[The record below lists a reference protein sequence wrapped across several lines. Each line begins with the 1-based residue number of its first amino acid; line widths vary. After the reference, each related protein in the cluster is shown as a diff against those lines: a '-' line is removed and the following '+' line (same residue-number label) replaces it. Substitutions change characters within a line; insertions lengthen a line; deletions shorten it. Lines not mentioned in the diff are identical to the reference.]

1 MSQIPPENP
10 QAPNPAMIRRRA
22 ASVNLRGQTEGD
34 ERSLMDPANQA
45 LADALRIT
53 YRLLQVAMLALV
65 VAYAFSAATTIAA
78 SERGLRLRF
87 GQLDAEELDP
97 GFALSLPRPL
107 GEIIK
112 VETGEQTIKLN
123 NEFTQ
128 GLTQQE
134 NAAVTPIDKLT
145 PKSSLDPIIDG
156 SLITGDLNI
165 AHARVTVTYRRE
177 DVRRWAMNV
186 EPGFEP
192 NIVRAAAMNGMIHA
206 VGSVSIDELLKNQP
220 DASRQGV
227 FPAVE
232 LTARIRAQ
240 EILDALNTGIRI
252 TSLTLN
258 ERAAP
263 PATKDAFNSVEA
275 AQSKAKAAAEGAQK
289 DRLARLSATAGEAAP
304 ILLSLIDR
312 YEGALSAGETDRAVA
327 LLSDIESLL
336 EGRPIT
342 LDGQPVTAR
351 VSGRAAGV
359 LADAQQYRSSIVSRA
374 QGDARLFEAKLASY
388 RANPRA
394 VLMGDWA
401 DAFGAF
407 SGRETV
413 SIFGVPAS
421 SRTLQ
426 VQTNVDPDIARE
438 LERIRQQQ
446 AIEAETK
453 ANTAEL
459 QRRMAQGN

>member
-1 MSQIPPENP
+1 
-10 QAPNPAMIRRRA
+10 
-22 ASVNLRGQTEGD
+22 
-34 ERSLMDPANQA
+34 
-45 LADALRIT
+45 
-53 YRLLQVAMLALV
+53 
-65 VAYAFSAATTIAA
+65 
-78 SERGLRLRF
+78 
-87 GQLDAEELDP
+87 
-97 GFALSLPRPL
+97 
-107 GEIIK
+107 
-112 VETGEQTIKLN
+112 
-123 NEFTQ
+123 
-128 GLTQQE
+128 
-134 NAAVTPIDKLT
+134 
-145 PKSSLDPIIDG
+145 
-156 SLITGDLNI
+156 
-165 AHARVTVTYRRE
+165 
-177 DVRRWAMNV
+177 
-186 EPGFEP
+186 
-192 NIVRAAAMNGMIHA
+192 
-206 VGSVSIDELLKNQP
+206 
-220 DASRQGV
+220 
-227 FPAVE
+227 
-232 LTARIRAQ
+232 
-240 EILDALNTGIRI
+240 NTGIRI

-304 ILLSLIDR
+304 VLLSLIDR
-312 YEGALSAGETDRAVA
+312 YERALSAGETDRAVA

-342 LDGQPVTAR
+342 LDGKPVTAR

-401 DAFGAF
+401 DAFNAF

-459 QRRMAQGN
+459 QRRMDQGN

>member
-1 MSQIPPENP
+1 MSQMPPENP
-10 QAPNPAMIRRRA
+10 QAPNPAMSRRRA
-22 ASVNLRGQTEGD
+22 ASVNLRGQTDSD

-53 YRLLQVAMLALV
+53 YRLLQVAMFALV

-78 SERGLRLRF
+78 SERGLRLSF
-87 GQLDAEELDP
+87 GQIDAEELEP

-107 GEIIK
+107 GEIVK
-112 VETGEQTIKLN
+112 VETGEQTVKLN

-128 GLTQQE
+128 GLTAQE
-134 NAAVTPIDKLT
+134 NAAVTPIDKLA

-165 AHARVTVTYRRE
+165 AHARVTITYRRA

-186 EPGFEP
+186 DPGFEA
-192 NIVRAAAMNGMIHA
+192 NLVRAAVMNGMIHA
-206 VGSVSIDELLKNQP
+206 VGRISIDELLKNQP
-220 DASRQGV
+220 DAARTGP

-232 LTARIRAQ
+232 LTARLRAQ
-240 EILDALNTGIRI
+240 ETLDALSTGIRI

-275 AQSKAKAAAEGAQK
+275 AQSKAKAAAEGAQQA
-289 DRLARLSATAGEAAP
+289 RLSRLSATAGEAAP
-304 ILLSLIDR
+304 VLLSLIDR
-312 YEGALSAGETDRAVA
+312 YERALAASESERAQE
-327 LLSDIESLL
+327 LLRDIESLL

-342 LDGQPVTAR
+342 LEGQPVTVR

-394 VLMGDWA
+394 VLTGDWA
-401 DAFGAF
+401 DAFAAF

-426 VQTNVDPDIARE
+426 VQTNIDPDIARE
-438 LERIRQQQ
+438 LESLRQRRD
-446 AIEAETK
+446 IEAETK

-459 QRRMAQGN
+459 QRRQDSGN